1 MEVYLLTHTIKT
13 KGYFTRKKNNLRILK
28 LDTHFPV
35 H

>member
-13 KGYFTRKKNNLRILK
+13 KVFLQEKNNNLRILK